1 MDMNKLTAVGTI
13 ILAVMAVLT
22 YLGSSE
28 TPSPQFIS
36 NSVYNNHAE
45 ASAAGPGGT
54 SSATS
59 NVIINN
65 SSTVIDNRISVGG
78 NGVAVGAGANVNIIT
93 NTKSAD
99 N

>member
-13 ILAVMAVLT
+13 ILAVVAVLT
-22 YLGSSE
+22 YLDSSE
-28 TPSPQFIS
+28 IPSSQFIS

-45 ASAAGPGGT
+45 ASAVGPGGT

-65 SSTVIDNRISVGG
+65 SSTVIDSRVSVGG
-78 NGVAVGAGANVNIIT
+78 NGVAVGTGANVNIIT
-93 NTKSAD
+93 NTQPAY
-99 N
+99 